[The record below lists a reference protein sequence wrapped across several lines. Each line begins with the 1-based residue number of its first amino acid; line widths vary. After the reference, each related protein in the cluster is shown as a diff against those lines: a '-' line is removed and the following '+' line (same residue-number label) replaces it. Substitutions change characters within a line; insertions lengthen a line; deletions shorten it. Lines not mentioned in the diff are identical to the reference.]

1 MFVFLKIAFWENFPN
16 SLDGNPLFFNNLFNS
31 DVVESGWFFA
41 KEFNKKSSSVG
52 FPIEE
57 LKLLIINDFLIAKF
71 QR

>member
-1 MFVFLKIAFWENFPN
+1 MIILYFSIYYLILRLLNQD
-16 SLDGNPLFFNNLFNS
+16 S
-31 DVVESGWFFA
+31 FFA